1 MARERPSR
9 SLPTAWSQRFSA
21 CTFYFLVWDS
31 SRFPQKDFVSW
42 KVGEC
47 LCFLR
52 SGALFLPTVA
62 SYYCECCAD
71 TWGSE
76 VGIISSTPY
85 LLLMPW
91 KPVPAG
97 TNGGISIL
105 GLFAAILAGI
115 SMTIL
120 YYFLQLPPSMVVF
133 SLNRSD

>member
-1 MARERPSR
+1 M
-9 SLPTAWSQRFSA
+9 
-21 CTFYFLVWDS
+21 
-31 SRFPQKDFVSW
+31 
-42 KVGEC
+42 
-47 LCFLR
+47 
-52 SGALFLPTVA
+52 
-62 SYYCECCAD
+62 
-71 TWGSE
+71 
-76 VGIISSTPY
+76 GIISSTPY